1 MQTQGL
7 VTRRIRHEVL
17 VLHAA
22 FRYGMTHWRLTG
34 EKMKQ
39 YRANKSDFRGKM
51 IHNFRTPAFYDLL
64 LSITMKIISLLFPT
78 WLLLAS
84 HPVITAVRAEVRNR
98 STPVCKLTPSVCVV
112 RQQQGVWVNEFHYDN
127 TGTDVGEFIE
137 FGHTI
142 PLNGVRLFYQ
152 KNPAPTDTTI
162 PAAAVVDL
170 SGFVPSSTVDGIS
183 YTVVSLPIPGGLA
196 ALSNGPNGFLVSVNG
211 AYGTT
216 LSYEGPLVAQ
226 LESSVDVGVFED
238 ETTPIGYSLQKCP
251 DVNLWVGPRNNTRGG
266 PNQKCLT
273 SSPTKQPSAMPS
285 HRPSNTPSVRPSFSP
300 TKQPS
305 AMPSFPPTNTPSHMP
320 TSDPTVAPSQAPSVT
335 PSASPTRL
343 CPFQWNIYHSRSNK
357 KVYTIVD
364 GGTIRNPPPCRFIN
378 IEAVPL
384 CDIDPEEDDVIL
396 ELYQGTTLLEQR
408 AAFASPYFLFGHQ
421 GADVLDGSIL
431 AGTYS
436 IRAIVNG
443 GVSPF
448 TTFTLGG
455 KCGK

>member
-1 MQTQGL
+1 MLGSFL
-7 VTRRIRHEVL
+7 FRIL
-17 VLHAA
+17 LLQ
-22 FRYGMTHWRLTG
+22 RYGPIVGTSP
-34 EKMKQ
+34 
-39 YRANKSDFRGKM
+39 YNCV
-51 IHNFRTPAFYDLL
+51 N
-64 LSITMKIISLLFPT
+64 
-78 WLLLAS
+78 
-84 HPVITAVRAEVRNR
+84 
-98 STPVCKLTPSVCVV
+98 LTPFVCVIG
-112 RQQQGVWVNEFHYDN
+112 QQRGVWINEFHYDN
-127 TGTDVGEFIE
+127 SGTDVGEFIE
-137 FGHTI
+137 LGHTI
-142 PLNGVRLFYQ
+142 SLNGVFLFL
-152 KNPAPTDTTI
+152 KGAPSPGDSSI
-162 PAAAVVDL
+162 PALGEIDL
-170 SGFVPSSTVDGIS
+170 TGLVPSSIVDGIS
-183 YTVVSLPIPGGLA
+183 YTVVSFPIAGGFADLP
-196 ALSNGPNGFLVSVNG
+196 NGPNGFYLITGISG
-211 AYGTT
+211 ST
-216 LSYEGPLVAQ
+216 LSYEGPLIA
-226 LESSVDVGVFED
+226 EFDSSIDVGVFED

-251 DVNLWVGPRNNTRGG
+251 DVNRWVGPRNNTRGR
-266 PNQKCLT
+266 PNQKCKT

-305 AMPSFPPTNTPSHMP
+305 TMPSFPPTNTPSHIP
-320 TSDPTVAPSQAPSVT
+320 TSDPTVTPSQAPSVT

-408 AAFASPYFLFGHQ
+408 AAFDSPYFLFGHQ
-421 GADVLDGSIL
+421 GADVLDGSIP

-436 IRAIVNG
+436 IRAVVNG